1 MHRRIAL
8 LSPECCCIRLS
19 NKDQEWF
26 RVFDGESFAISTSVD
41 FNEHLEKNSSR
52 AQWKKSGVQS
62 IASWKSRWILIA
74 FPHGQA
80 NVYEL
85 NSNNITLLSTFN
97 CPVNTS
103 AILILDD
110 DISDCA
116 IVIFGTDEG
125 PAASRVHVMRL
136 TFSSESLSVM
146 QLKSWRC
153 DGGVS
158 SLAAYGRS
166 VLVGFS
172 SCDGVGVFDPFN
184 FNTISSPSVR
194 TKLFSTTTSS
204 PRKERPEQEI
214 VETVPRKIDTDGIP
228 VKVAVS
234 KEGNHV
240 ITLTNC
246 GILKSY
252 ENNNFNQPIQR
263 IQLQYDVIGM
273 QALWGNDFAVC
284 GCRGEIAIIDIKS
297 GEISKFA
304 RSRETARVDDF
315 AFCLAHQKLYLL
327 QTDADDEGL
336 LKVFD
341 FGKAALVGSSKIST
355 SLEVEEEED
364 EIVFVGVNDLMV
376 NEFSPEV
383 QTLMEKAWNAVM
395 ETEHPSR
402 WKVRL

>member
-1 MHRRIAL
+1 M
-8 LSPECCCIRLS
+8 
-19 NKDQEWF
+19 
-26 RVFDGESFAISTSVD
+26 
-41 FNEHLEKNSSR
+41 
-52 AQWKKSGVQS
+52 
-62 IASWKSRWILIA
+62 
-74 FPHGQA
+74 
-80 NVYEL
+80 
-85 NSNNITLLSTFN
+85 
-97 CPVNTS
+97 
-103 AILILDD
+103 
-110 DISDCA
+110 
-116 IVIFGTDEG
+116 
-125 PAASRVHVMRL
+125 
-136 TFSSESLSVM
+136 
-146 QLKSWRC
+146 
-153 DGGVS
+153 VS

-315 AFCLAHQKLYLL
+315 AFCLAPHQKLYLL